1 MSSYSSRNNRY
12 YDSARQSHGNN
23 SRSQPG
29 NPVDEETM
37 EGMSEDLQKIFD
49 DDSKCARLL
58 KKVIRDER
66 SFDLRIQRIQEFQVY
81 LERSDSNKF
90 IMKLAE
96 PALNV
101 LFEQFQERSHETIRS
116 ELAHCMGLIGY
127 AMLNEGE
134 PKFSEWIFE
143 RLNDVRKNDSQRQLL
158 INAFRHSIQN
168 EREMLCLAN
177 EIEQISDQ
185 LKKILESVVHAP
197 LMIAITDTIIEL
209 SRIYPQIFQEIFV
222 DIVDILIGWYI
233 EPLPTDRILEYTAQA
248 LQKFRPFWVDQI
260 ERTTLTLLDHFIEDA
275 DNYAQQFELQEQNND
290 GDGEIASFTDKIAA
304 LYRAFATVLRA
315 LSDNFA
321 ATPHLLPVEY
331 VDNWL
336 QKILHTTTIIRH
348 DKLFGILAKPANT
361 AVCILLETFS
371 QFDEQLKNEI
381 FDFII
386 EQTHLHTQ
394 SWPYEADVNLL
405 RLIMKVIDI
414 ADHDSCAKLASSIF
428 AAQSRL
434 WLYRFLYSNALIQD
448 VLQLFNRLLT
458 IKSIPV
464 VQQVYQAILADM
476 TSNFNVLLN
485 VLEQKLIV
493 IGSASATTSDLNEDD
508 AEAALI
514 FDCSALCQ
522 IGNVKGNL
530 IGMYA
535 LSPPLFELLAKHLQ
549 LTNSK
554 LARQYPAVH
563 YGVLKTLYSHC
574 AAHEH
579 FIHNSDLFK
588 QNDTTNVMSLTSLT
602 KDNFEDLLKLQ
613 HRLIVNSHL
622 SCHDTKKLVLNWL
635 AEIIDALP
643 QEDNGL
649 LTLPLLLK
657 LSHAII
663 DIAYSDEEEICN
675 LCCRLLNKIVKRQR
689 DLDVS
694 FLVRLFDLCRFWLQS
709 NETSIHDSYYAI
721 LCCLPVNILT
731 SKFPTHGTL
740 LSSKNDYSGFASI
753 VKRNH
758 MNTPYLGTFTTHCF
772 NLILGYILVN
782 HQMPRMYATT
792 WLERLFQSCQR
803 KSNSGASKDEH
814 LPENQHRLLSYEQL
828 PNFGNDALIWFWAI
842 WECAQFC
849 VMNKLKT
856 PLGKPQET
864 FLALEETLR
873 FFAWPI
879 DNNTKKAEGSSSDQT
894 NHSSTPSSTVN
905 PPATASSSSGEVN
918 VPTDKGDWWCDLHR
932 CGLLLQL
939 IEALEKCMYN
949 AYEGAALS
957 LPQLPKTVKFFFI
970 TNKTTC
976 CEWLNRIRI
985 PMILTA
991 VRSGQYESAA
1001 RNCNQY
1007 LMHACS
1013 LGQVEAVEFEFVI
1026 ISFVQSLI
1034 KLHNSMAIHGI
1045 YVWLKNTHQIDW
1057 SWIQACEHEAAGN
1070 LEQAAYEYK
1079 LLLNEHF
1086 KNLSATNE
1094 KKEEKISGGL
1104 AKFLTQKVYDCYLSL
1119 HQWPELIAWNEACLK
1134 MQLAFL
1140 QDDNEDLRSSMETTI
1155 DINAIRAMSCFEN
1168 RDFEGLKVAM
1178 RKMPNAQATGEEL
1191 GLSISCGW
1199 DMETFDMLATVETL
1213 KGVSKRRSGLWSL
1226 NAVLQ
1231 LTQDLTRI
1239 HNVDEH
1245 ASWSEERAAISQVAA
1260 LYQSENRE
1268 VPLLPGQKF
1277 APVQHSVRALNSI
1290 LLYSQPNFNN
1300 QSASTVI
1307 NSNWTALRM
1316 GAARLARQQNNFTLA
1331 SKLLIQQFQ
1340 TTHNWPTGQPTP
1352 QASNTSLGS
1361 PLRSFHAEA
1370 SSIETYSLASL
1381 LTMIERYQNAHM
1393 VSIELE
1399 TETGKLMHALSLNK
1413 ANNINITIPI
1423 EFLSRSILRHLI
1435 NESQINPGYNNQRSI
1450 INIEKCSR
1458 NLLHIA
1464 KWSRTAIESNHET
1477 TTTNVISLGKLFQ
1490 LRKQYLHTGLGVDIA
1505 GEPFVRKNIPLD
1517 ELLIGELLDFSTL
1530 TCPALAKSWFRF
1542 ADWAYMWGRQ
1552 LLARS
1557 IPLSALD
1564 IGQQVR
1570 SILPSEVS
1578 SDEVIEI
1585 SRILSSIRILN
1596 DDDSEL
1602 TASELSSLHSY
1613 RTDLSRACSLLT
1625 KHPMLIE
1632 QLLALHPQY
1641 DLRRYFLLEQ
1651 SCRAYFT
1658 YLQLSNT
1665 SAYANS
1671 NEKKSN
1677 NNNNGD
1683 DASNILVTLRLLRV
1697 LVRYP
1702 QQLRTIFDSNLFS
1715 VPTVAWKRL
1724 IPQLFSRLNHPD
1736 SFVRDYVTNLLIRIA
1751 KDFPQLILYS
1761 VVVGITDDSKM
1772 RRIKSRDEQVYKSKS
1787 SSTHESED
1795 EKSQDDI
1802 EEEEDD
1808 DEEEDE
1814 EEMEEEEEYI
1824 EKQENVVAMQ
1834 NSLRLIYNVLSETNA
1849 HVVGQVK
1856 LFVHE
1861 LRRVTVLWDELWLG
1875 TMAQLQE
1882 EISRRVDVL
1891 KDELQRLESMTHLT
1905 KEEKEFMI
1913 KEKQDILFKS
1923 FITVLEAV
1931 SQITRAPAETPR
1943 EQTFQK
1949 DYSKQ
1954 IDAAIE
1960 QLKQPITLSNPHACW
1975 LQLRQLY
1982 SMLHRTGKRSGTIHA
1997 MNQISPKLAEIK
2009 HSVIPIPGEDG
2020 QFHTIYSVGQTV
2032 QVLPTKTRPKKLMF
2046 VGSNGRRYQYLLKG
2060 LEDLHLDERI
2070 MQLLSIINVMFTKIN
2085 RNEPWSYEARNYTV
2099 IPLASRSGLIQWVEG
2114 ATPLFTLYKRWQ
2126 QRQGT
2131 ALTWKAQNDNQEITI
2146 ATVQKPNDVY
2156 YSKLNAILKEKGK
2169 QPVEDRREVPMPI
2182 LRQCIEELIRETPA
2196 DLLARELWCS
2206 CPSVGLWYKNV
2217 QNYSRSLAVT
2227 SMIGYM
2233 IGLGDRHLDNVLVDL
2248 KSGQIIHIDYN
2259 ICFEKGKKL
2268 RVPEKVPYRL
2278 TQNLQNALGIAG
2290 SEGVFSLSSENVLKI
2305 LRNGKEILLNLLES
2319 FIYDPLIDWTGHDT
2333 GVLAAF
2339 YGGQSNLYEQI
2350 TIKKR
2355 QVEKDA
2361 LLRMFHLRQIEIRHT
2376 WINLGESI
2384 NRTMNKLIQRVND
2397 INELEK
2403 NISEHDIKMSIMER
2417 RLDYFKTALESSSTN
2432 HSLFS
2437 LLDRRKQLQT
2447 IRTDMNTA
2455 KDLVLTL
2462 YQNLEDILANSTE
2475 AHADL
2480 KSKAFCNKLHDFIE
2494 NDHVSISTSPVV
2506 LAADFLHTA
2515 GKTTLLHQSEQLD
2528 DELRHTLK
2536 VYRAARQPTVVNI
2549 FKSLVDLC
2557 HYLPKDYI
2565 ESSLLTKLKDRLSEL
2580 CNNFTTEKCQEFLND
2595 IDTYFLI
2602 DETSPSRSESISR
2615 ALSIDNQFNEYIQIV
2630 NQEISK
2636 ISELQTFIHQSPTD
2650 VTIYKDLFD
2659 TTLQN
2664 LDNNEHANYRNTLL
2678 LMLLD
2683 RWQHCRQ
2690 MGDTARNLFN
2700 VSSLTDISNDT
2711 FTNEIYTLISNTAYL
2726 GSIIQQNSTTMSS
2739 DSPLIDSTVKLITSL
2754 ENVFRLLKDLL
2765 NNFELTTIPSLIRAA
2780 CSKQNSLFVCMDQL
2794 NNAFQQIQHMAASN
2808 STASVDD
2815 TCQIVYQQLRS
2826 SWTDLTDEI
2835 FDAFLNLSNSFD
2847 HLDKELNNVCTLFQ
2861 MLNVPAPWLQSPL
2874 FDWKQ
2879 TNIDNDEHRKL
2890 LTNFFAMT
2898 KIATMR
2904 QVCQL
2909 IIDHSQ
2915 TFNNLKSQITKDN
2928 DLSMI
2933 MKKFILLYI
2942 VQYLADLPALATSYL
2957 IFSLIPSSQSM
2968 LETNIIETDNQFQ
2981 DFINNI
2987 CLITPTTQL
2996 ADLQQLLAQINGIWQ
3011 NCSNAE
3017 HVKTSLDILQIRK
3030 HSNEM
3035 QLMAYRWKNFHL
3047 LKSNNKTQQ
3056 RQKLI
3061 EELTTDQNILTIN
3074 DSISTVIIEKMA
3086 NLEQTVIQR
3095 LRWAA
3100 GANPLVQ
3107 DVLDK
3112 FEIRQKERANEIDN
3126 DKQLCLHLVQML
3138 QSWLLFEQYE
3148 EQIKLQRDLII
3159 HARTFAEKGLEI
3171 CLLKNDIES
3180 NFSIVEQAVL
3190 EFPPVENLKQITL
3203 QNLPSLIEQAEN
3215 ECMKHKRNRIKEE
3228 RELENRRDETS
3239 HLITELKEHMSQHNI
3254 NFKDISS
3261 VLKSLLKVIPH
3272 RALQN
3277 YSNIHREF
3285 LELCHTVVK
3294 HTLHIDRSSSM
3305 QYAVVIVKMK
3315 RISTIKTKVFDD
3327 LIQLNPTIDNENRE
3341 RINSST
3347 ANTCTQHEA
3356 TDKTTKVTE
3365 ERNKYA
3371 VEICKRIRDKLDGS
3385 DPDPLTQSSISEQ
3398 VRYTIR
3404 EATDIENLATL
3415 YEGWTSWV

>member
-12 YDSARQSHGNN
+12 YDSTRPSHSGNARLQS
-23 SRSQPG
+23 G
-29 NPVDEETM
+29 NPVDNENIEEI
-37 EGMSEDLQKIFD
+37 SEDLQKIYD

-58 KKVIRDER
+58 KKVLRDER
-66 SFDLRIQRIQEFQVY
+66 SFEIRMQRLQEFQVY
-81 LERSDSNKF
+81 LEKSDSNKF
-90 IMKLAE
+90 IMKIAQ

-101 LFEQFQERSHETIRS
+101 LFEQFQERANETIRS
-116 ELAHCMGLIGY
+116 ELARCIGLIGY
-127 AMLNEGE
+127 VMLNEGE
-134 PKFSEWIFE
+134 PKFAEWLFE
-143 RLNDVRKNDSQRQLL
+143 RLNEVRKNDIQKQFL
-158 INAFRHSIQN
+158 ISAFRTSIHN
-168 EREMLCLAN
+168 EHEMLCLTDH
-177 EIEQISDQ
+177 IQHISEQ

-197 LMIAITDTIIEL
+197 LMTVITDTIIDL

-233 EPLPTDRILEYTAQA
+233 EPLPTDLILEYTGQA
-248 LQKFRPFWVDQI
+248 LQKFRPFWIEQI
-260 ERTTLTLLDHFIEDA
+260 EGTTLTLLDHFIEDA
-275 DNYAQQFELQEQNND
+275 DSYAQQFENEEENKR
-290 GDGEIASFTDKIAA
+290 EAMASFTDKIAA
-304 LYRAFATVLRA
+304 LYRAFATVLRS
-315 LSDNFA
+315 LSDDFST
-321 ATPHLLPVEY
+321 TPNLLPIEY
-331 VDNWL
+331 VENWL
-336 QKILHTTTIIRH
+336 QKIIHTTTIIKH
-348 DKLFGILAKPANT
+348 DKSFGILAKHANT
-361 AVCILLETFS
+361 AVYILLEIFT
-371 QFDEQLKNEI
+371 QFDEQLQKDI
-381 FDFII
+381 FDFISQ
-386 EQTHLHTQ
+386 QTNLQ
-394 SWPYEADVNLL
+394 KQDWPYEADVNLL
-405 RLIMKVIDI
+405 RLIMKVIDL
-414 ADHDSCAKLASSIF
+414 ANHDSCAILASSIF
-428 AAQSRL
+428 AFNSRI
-434 WLYRFLYSNALIQD
+434 WLYRFLYSNLLIQD

-485 VLEQKLIV
+485 VLQQKSIT
-493 IGSASATTSDLNEDD
+493 IGSGTSTTSDLNEDD

-588 QNDTTNVMSLTSLT
+588 QNDTNSVMSSTSLT
-602 KDNFEDLLKLQ
+602 KDNFEDLLKLH

-675 LCCRLLNKIVKRQR
+675 LCCRLLSKIVKRQR

-772 NLILGYILVN
+772 NLILGYVLVN
-782 HQMPRMYATT
+782 HQMPRMYAST

-803 KSNSGASKDEH
+803 KSKNGLSNEEQLSD
-814 LPENQHRLLSYEQL
+814 NQHRMLSYEQL

-873 FFAWPI
+873 FFAWPV
-879 DNNTKKAEGSSSDQT
+879 NNNSKKNEGSSSEQI
-894 NHSSTPSSTVN
+894 NRSSTPN
-905 PPATASSSSGEVN
+905 PPVTSSSNEVN
-918 VPTDKGDWWCDLHR
+918 LSTDKGDWWCDLHR

-957 LPQLPKTVKFFFI
+957 LPQLPKPVKFFFI
-970 TNKTTC
+970 TNKSTC
-976 CEWLNRIRI
+976 LEWLNRIRI
-985 PMILTA
+985 PIILTA
-991 VRSGQYESAA
+991 VRSGQYESAV

-1007 LMHACS
+1007 LMHVCS
-1013 LGQVEAVEFEFVI
+1013 LGQAEASEFEFVI

-1045 YVWLKNTHQIDW
+1045 YIWLKNHHQLDW
-1057 SWIQACEHEAAGN
+1057 TWIQACEHEAAGN

-1079 LLLNEHF
+1079 LLLNDHF
-1086 KNLSATNE
+1086 KILSKLNE
-1094 KKEEKISGGL
+1094 INDEKISSPL
-1104 AKFLTQKVYDCYLSL
+1104 IKFLTQKVYDCYLSL
-1119 HQWPELIAWNEACLK
+1119 HQWPELIAWNDACIK
-1134 MQLAFL
+1134 MQLVFL
-1140 QDDNEDLRSSMETTI
+1140 QDDKDDLRTAMESTI
-1155 DINAIRAMSCFEN
+1155 DMNAIRAMSCFEN
-1168 RDFEGLKVAM
+1168 RDYEGLKLVM
-1178 RKMPNAQATGEEL
+1178 RKMPNAQETGEEL
-1191 GLSISCGW
+1191 GRSISCGW
-1199 DMETFDMLATVETL
+1199 DMEAFDMLANVETL

-1268 VPLLPGQKF
+1268 VPLLPGHKF
-1277 APVQHSVRALNSI
+1277 APVQHSVRALNSV
-1290 LLYSQPNFNN
+1290 LLYSQPSFNN
-1300 QSASTVI
+1300 QNASSTI

-1340 TTHNWPTGQPTP
+1340 STHTWSTGPSTP
-1352 QASNTSLGS
+1352 QSNNTPLGS
-1361 PLRSFHAEA
+1361 PLRSFHSDI
-1370 SSIETYSLASL
+1370 SSTETYSLASL
-1381 LTMIERYQNAHM
+1381 ITMIERYQNAHM

-1399 TETGKLMHALSLNK
+1399 TETAKLIHALALNK
-1413 ANNINITIPI
+1413 ANNINITIAI

-1435 NESQINPGYNNQRSI
+1435 NESQINQAYNNNNQRTL

-1464 KWSRTAIESNHET
+1464 RWSRTAIDNNSET
-1477 TTTNVISLGKLFQ
+1477 TSSNVMSLSKLFQ

-1517 ELLIGELLDFSTL
+1517 ELLIGELLDFSAL
-1530 TCPALAKSWFRF
+1530 TCPNLAKTWFRF
-1542 ADWAYMWGRQ
+1542 ADWAYAWGRQ

-1557 IPLSALD
+1557 IPLSSID

-1570 SILPSEVS
+1570 AILPPEVS
-1578 SDEVIEI
+1578 SDEITEI

-1613 RTDLSRACSLLT
+1613 RTDLSRSCSLLT
-1625 KHPMLIE
+1625 KHPILIE
-1632 QLLALHPQY
+1632 KLLALHPQF

-1658 YLQLSNT
+1658 YLQLSNINT
-1665 SAYANS
+1665 HGNL
-1671 NEKKSN
+1671 NEKKLN
-1677 NNNNGD
+1677 NNNND
-1683 DASNILVTLRLLRV
+1683 DASNVLVTLRLLRV

-1702 QQLRTIFDSNLFS
+1702 QQLRTIFETNLINM
-1715 VPTVAWKRL
+1715 PTVAWKRL

-1761 VVVGITDDSKM
+1761 VIVGITDDSKM
-1772 RRIKSRDEQVYKSKS
+1772 RRMKSRDENIYKRKS
-1787 SSTHESED
+1787 LSIHGSD
-1795 EKSQDDI
+1795 DDKSQDENEDDD

-1808 DEEEDE
+1808 DDGI
-1814 EEMEEEEEYI
+1814 EEEEI
-1824 EKQENVVAMQ
+1824 VEKQENVLAMQ
-1834 NSLRLIYNVLSETNA
+1834 NSFRLIYNVLSETNA

-1882 EISRRVDVL
+1882 EINRRVDAL
-1891 KDELQRLESMTHLT
+1891 KEELQRLEPMTHLT
-1905 KEEKEFMI
+1905 KEEKEFLI
-1913 KEKQDILFKS
+1913 KEKQDVLFKS

-1931 SQITRAPAETPR
+1931 SQVTRSAAETPR

-1997 MNQISPKLAEIK
+1997 MNQISPKLAQIK
-2009 HSVIPIPGEDG
+2009 HSAIPIPGEDG
-2020 QFHTIYSVGQTV
+2020 QFLTIHSVGQTV

-2126 QRQGT
+2126 QRQAT
-2131 ALTWKAQNDNQEITI
+2131 AQTWKAQNDNQETTLAI
-2146 ATVQKPNDVY
+2146 VQKPNDIY

-2290 SEGVFSLSSENVLKI
+2290 LEGVFSLSSENVLGI

-2333 GVLAAF
+2333 GILSAF

-2361 LLRMFHLRQIEIRHT
+2361 LLRMFHLRTIEIRQN
-2376 WINLGESI
+2376 WISLGESI

-2397 INELEK
+2397 INELDK
-2403 NISEHDIKMSIMER
+2403 NLYEHEIKLNIMDK
-2417 RLDYFKTALESSSTN
+2417 RLDYFKTALETTSTN

-2437 LLDRRKQLQT
+2437 LLDRRKKLQI

-2455 KDLVLTL
+2455 RDLVLSL
-2462 YQNLEDILANSTE
+2462 YENLNGIVMNSDE
-2475 AHADL
+2475 AHQDL
-2480 KSKAFCNKLHDFIE
+2480 KSKKFSDKLHEFIE
-2494 NDHVSISTSPVV
+2494 NDNVLISTSPVV
-2506 LAADFLHTA
+2506 LAADFLQTA
-2515 GKTTLLHQSEQLD
+2515 GKSTLLHQSEQLD
-2528 DELRHTLK
+2528 DELRNALTI
-2536 VYRAARQPTVVNI
+2536 YRTAQQPTVTNVL
-2549 FKSLVDLC
+2549 KDLVELC
-2557 HYLPKDYI
+2557 QYLPIDYI
-2565 ESSLLTKLKDRLSEL
+2565 QTTYLATLKNHLNEL
-2580 CNNFTTEKCQEFLND
+2580 YNDFTTEKCQEFLNF

-2602 DETSPSRSESISR
+2602 NDTSSSRLELITR
-2615 ALSIDNQFNEYIQIV
+2615 TVSIDKQLNEYTQII
-2630 NQEISK
+2630 NKELNE
-2636 ISELQTFIHQSPTD
+2636 ISELQIFLNQSSNDGTMYENLLN
-2650 VTIYKDLFD
+2650 TK
-2659 TTLQN
+2659 LQN
-2664 LDNNEHANYRNTLL
+2664 LDDNEYTNYRNILS
-2678 LMLLD
+2678 LMLFD

-2690 MGDTARNLFN
+2690 MSDRAKIIYKT
-2700 VSSLTDISNDT
+2700 SLTDTNDDT
-2711 FTNEIYTLISNTAYL
+2711 FINEIYTLIGNTAYL
-2726 GSIIQQNSTTMSS
+2726 ASIIKQNSTIISLNS
-2739 DSPLIDSTVKLITSL
+2739 VFIDNAVKLTSSL
-2754 ENVFRLLKDLL
+2754 ENIFRLFKNII
-2765 NNFELTTIPSLIRAA
+2765 NNFEMVTIPCLIRGA
-2780 CSKQNSLFVCMDQL
+2780 CSKQNSLMMCMDLL
-2794 NNAFQQIQHMAASN
+2794 NNSFKQIQPIANSN
-2808 STASVDD
+2808 SATLNDD
-2815 TCQIVYQQLRS
+2815 ICQTIYQQLRS
-2826 SWTDLTDEI
+2826 SWTTTPNEI
-2835 FDAFLNLSNSFD
+2835 FDTFLNLSNSFD
-2847 HLDKELNNVCTLFQ
+2847 DLDKEFVNISTLFQ
-2861 MLNVPAPWLQSPL
+2861 SLEIPPTWLQSSL
-2874 FDWKQ
+2874 FDWRK
-2879 TNIDNDEHRKL
+2879 TNIGNDNHRQVLKK
-2890 LTNFFAMT
+2890 FFIMS
-2898 KIATMR
+2898 KIATMK
-2904 QVCQL
+2904 QICQL
-2909 IIDHSQ
+2909 TIDHLQ
-2915 TFNNLKSQITKDN
+2915 TFDNLKSQIIKDN
-2928 DLSMI
+2928 DFSKIIKQLLMLHI
-2933 MKKFILLYI
+2933 IQNFI
-2942 VQYLADLPALATSYL
+2942 DLPSLATSYL
-2957 IFSLIPSSQSM
+2957 ILSLIPSSQTI
-2968 LETNIIETDNQFQ
+2968 LENDFIHTDIQFQ
-2981 DFINNI
+2981 EFINRF
-2987 CLITPTTQL
+2987 CLLTSTSQIT
-2996 ADLQQLLAQINGIWQ
+2996 DLQQLLSEINGLWQ
-3011 NCSNAE
+3011 NRNNAE
-3017 HVKTSLDILQIRK
+3017 QIKTSLEILQIRK
-3030 HSNEM
+3030 HTNEM
-3035 QLMAYRWKNFHL
+3035 QLLAYRWKNYYL
-3047 LKSNNKTQQ
+3047 LEPNNKNQQ
-3056 RQKLI
+3056 RKAI
-3061 EELTTDQNILTIN
+3061 CDELLTDQGILSITDSTSTTII
-3074 DSISTVIIEKMA
+3074 DKIT

-3107 DVLDK
+3107 DVLVK

-3126 DKQLCLHLVQML
+3126 DKQVCSHLVKIL

-3148 EQIKLQRDLII
+3148 EQIKLQGDLIL

-3171 CLLKNDIES
+3171 CQLKTSIES
-3180 NFSIVEQAVL
+3180 NFTTVEQAVL
-3190 EFPPVENLKQITL
+3190 EFQPIENLDQITL
-3203 QNLPSLIEQAEN
+3203 QNLPSLIDQAEN
-3215 ECMKHKRNRIKEE
+3215 ECMKQKRNRIKEE
-3228 RELENRRDETS
+3228 RELENRRDETN
-3239 HLITELKEHMSQHNI
+3239 HLINELKEHMSQHNTI
-3254 NFKDISS
+3254 FKDISS
-3261 VLKSLLKVIPH
+3261 VLKSLLKIIPH
-3272 RALQN
+3272 QALVN
-3277 YSNIHREF
+3277 YSHIHREF
-3285 LELCHTVVK
+3285 LELCHTIVK
-3294 HTLHIDRSSSM
+3294 HTLHIEKNNSSR
-3305 QYAVVIVKMK
+3305 YDELITKMK
-3315 RISTIKTKVFDD
+3315 RILTIKTKVFDD

-3341 RINSST
+3341 KPNSLT
-3347 ANTCTQHEA
+3347 ANANAQQET
-3356 TDKTTKVTE
+3356 TDKTTKVIE

-3385 DPDPLTQSSISEQ
+3385 DPDPLIQSSISEQ

-3404 EATDIENLATL
+3404 EATDVENLATL

>member
-1 MSSYSSRNNRY
+1 MSSRNNRY
-12 YDSARQSHGNN
+12 YESTRQSYGGNT
-23 SRSQPG
+23 RSQSG
-29 NPVDEETM
+29 NPLDDETI
-37 EGMSEDLQKIFD
+37 EGISEDYQQIFE
-49 DDSKCARLL
+49 DDSKCSRLL
-58 KKVIRDER
+58 KKVLRDER
-66 SFDLRIQRIQEFQVY
+66 SFEVRIQRLQEFQTY
-81 LERSDSNKF
+81 LEKSDSNKF
-90 IMKLAE
+90 VMKIAQ
-96 PALNV
+96 PALNL
-101 LFEQFQERSHETIRS
+101 LFKEFQERSNETIRS
-116 ELAHCMGLIGY
+116 ELARCIGFIGY
-127 AMLNEGE
+127 IMLNEGE
-134 PKFSEWIFE
+134 PIFAEWLFD
-143 RLNDVRKNDSQRQLL
+143 RLNEVRKNDIQKQFL
-158 INAFRHSIQN
+158 ISAFRTSIHN
-168 EREMLCLAN
+168 EHETLCLTDHIQHIT
-177 EIEQISDQ
+177 EQ
-185 LKKILESVVHAP
+185 LKKFLN
-197 LMIAITDTIIEL
+197 
-209 SRIYPQIFQEIFV
+209 RIYPHIFQEIFV

-233 EPLPTDRILEYTAQA
+233 EPLPTDRILEYTGQA
-248 LQKFRPFWVDQI
+248 LQKFRPFWIEQI
-260 ERTTLTLLDHFIEDA
+260 EGTTLTLLHHFIEDA
-275 DNYAQQFELQEQNND
+275 DNYAQQFKNQEDDDRDENMV
-290 GDGEIASFTDKIAA
+290 SFTDKIAA
-304 LYRAFATVLRA
+304 LYRAFATVLRS
-315 LSDNFA
+315 LSDDFSL
-321 ATPHLLPVEY
+321 TPNLLPMECI
-331 VDNWL
+331 DNWL
-336 QKILHTTTIIRH
+336 EKILHTTSIIRR
-348 DKLFGILAKPANT
+348 DKFYGVLARHANT
-361 AVCILLETFS
+361 VIYILLEIFT
-371 QFDEQLKNEI
+371 QFTEDLENKI

-386 EQTHLHTQ
+386 QQTLLQ
-394 SWPYEADVNLL
+394 KQNWPYEADVNFL
-405 RLIMKVIDI
+405 RLIMKVIDL
-414 ADHDSCAKLASSIF
+414 ADQNSCAKLTNSIF
-428 AAQSRL
+428 ASNSRL
-434 WLYRFLYSNALIQD
+434 WRYRFLYSNALIHD

-458 IKSIPV
+458 MKSIPV
-464 VQQVYQAILADM
+464 VQQAYQAILADM
-476 TSNFNVLLN
+476 TSNFNVLMHTLQ
-485 VLEQKLIV
+485 QKPIAIV
-493 IGSASATTSDLNEDD
+493 SSSSTSDLNEDD

-554 LARQYPAVH
+554 LAQQYPAVH

-588 QNDTTNVMSLTSLT
+588 QNDTNSVMSSTSLT

-635 AEIIDALP
+635 AEIIDGLP

-782 HQMPRMYATT
+782 HQMPRMHAST

-803 KSNSGASKDEH
+803 KSKNGTSNEELSS
-814 LPENQHRLLSYEQL
+814 ENQHRLLSYEQL

-873 FFAWPI
+873 FFAWPV
-879 DNNTKKAEGSSSDQT
+879 NTNSKKVETTSLEHM
-894 NHSSTPSSTVN
+894 NRSSTPSSTTNLPV
-905 PPATASSSSGEVN
+905 TSSSSSEMN
-918 VPTDKGDWWCDLHR
+918 LSTDKGDWWCDLHR

-939 IEALEKCMYN
+939 LEALEKCMYN

-970 TNKTTC
+970 TNKSTC
-976 CEWLNRIRI
+976 LEWLNRIRI
-985 PMILTA
+985 PIILTA
-991 VRSGQYESAA
+991 VRSGQHESAV

-1007 LMHACS
+1007 LIHVCA
-1013 LGQVEAVEFEFVI
+1013 LGQAETSEFEFVI
-1026 ISFVQSLI
+1026 ISYVQSLI

-1045 YVWLKNTHQIDW
+1045 YIWLKTTHQLDW
-1057 SWIQACEHEAAGN
+1057 SWIRACENEAAGN

-1086 KNLSATNE
+1086 KSLAKGNETN
-1094 KKEEKISGGL
+1094 EEKISSAL
-1104 AKFLTQKVYDCYLSL
+1104 VKFLTQKVYDCYLSL

-1140 QDDNEDLRSSMETTI
+1140 QDNNEDLRTAMETTI
-1155 DINAIRAMSCFEN
+1155 DMNAVRAMSCFEN
-1168 RDFEGLKVAM
+1168 RDYDGLKVAM
-1178 RKMPNAQATGEEL
+1178 RKMPNSQATGEEL
-1191 GLSISCGW
+1191 GRSVACGW
-1199 DMETFDMLATVETL
+1199 DMEAFDMLANVETL

-1260 LYQSENRE
+1260 LYQSEIRE
-1268 VPLLPGQKF
+1268 VPLLPGHKF
-1277 APVQHSVRALNSI
+1277 APVQHSVRALNSV
-1290 LLYSQPNFNN
+1290 LLYSQSSFNN
-1300 QSASTVI
+1300 QNSSSAT

-1340 TTHNWPTGQPTP
+1340 STHTWSPGSSST
-1352 QASNTSLGS
+1352 QANIAPLGS
-1361 PLRSFHAEA
+1361 PLRSFHSDV

-1381 LTMIERYQNAHM
+1381 INMIERYQNAHM
-1393 VSIELE
+1393 ASIELE
-1399 TETGKLMHALSLNK
+1399 TETAKLIHALALNK
-1413 ANNINITIPI
+1413 ANNINVTIAI

-1435 NESQINPGYNNQRSI
+1435 NESQGNTPYNNQRTMI
-1450 INIEKCSR
+1450 TIEKCSR
-1458 NLLHIA
+1458 NLLHVA
-1464 KWSRTAIESNHET
+1464 RWSRTAIENNYET
-1477 TTTNVISLGKLFQ
+1477 TTSNVISLSKLFQ
-1490 LRKQYLHTGLGVDIA
+1490 LRKQYLQTGLGIDIA
-1505 GEPFVRKNIPLD
+1505 GESFVRKNVPLD

-1530 TCPALAKSWFRF
+1530 TCPNLAKSWFRF
-1542 ADWAYMWGRQ
+1542 ADWTYVWGRQ

-1557 IPLSALD
+1557 IPLSSSD

-1570 SILPSEVS
+1570 AILPPEVS
-1578 SDEVIEI
+1578 SDEITEI

-1613 RTDLSRACSLLT
+1613 RSDLSRSCSLLT
-1625 KHPMLIE
+1625 KYPVLIE
-1632 QLLALHPQY
+1632 KLLALHPQF
-1641 DLRRYFLLEQ
+1641 DLRRYFLLQQ
-1651 SCRAYFT
+1651 SCRAYLT

-1665 SAYANS
+1665 STYGNM

-1677 NNNNGD
+1677 HND
-1683 DASNILVTLRLLRV
+1683 DASNVLVTLRLLRV

-1702 QQLRTIFDSNLFS
+1702 QQLRAIFETSLVNM
-1715 VPTVAWKRL
+1715 PTVAWKRL
-1724 IPQLFSRLNHPD
+1724 TPQLFSRLNHPD

-1772 RRIKSRDEQVYKSKS
+1772 RRIKSRDEKIYQRKTLSIHGS
-1787 SSTHESED
+1787 D
-1795 EKSQDDI
+1795 EENS
-1802 EEEEDD
+1802 EEEERGEDEDED
-1808 DEEEDE
+1808 DEEEE
-1814 EEMEEEEEYI
+1814 EEQGEVDEIEVDEDV
-1824 EKQENVVAMQ
+1824 EKQENILAMH
-1834 NSLRLIYNVLSETNA
+1834 NSFRLIYNVLSETNA

-1882 EISRRVDVL
+1882 EISRRVDAL
-1891 KDELQRLESMTHLT
+1891 KDELHRLETMTHLT
-1905 KEEKEFMI
+1905 NEEKEFLI
-1913 KEKQDILFKS
+1913 KEKQDVLFKS
-1923 FITVLEAV
+1923 FISVLEAV
-1931 SQITRAPAETPR
+1931 NQITRSPAETPR

-1949 DYSKQ
+1949 DYGKQ

-1960 QLKQPITLSNPHACW
+1960 QLKQPITLSNPHSCW

-1982 SMLHRTGKRSGTIHA
+1982 SMLHRTGKRSGTVHA
-1997 MNQISPKLAEIK
+1997 MNQISPKLAQIK
-2009 HSVIPIPGEDG
+2009 HSAIPIPGEDG
-2020 QFHTIYSVGQTV
+2020 QFLTIHSVGQTV
-2032 QVLPTKTRPKKLMF
+2032 QVLPTKTRPKKLTF

-2126 QRQGT
+2126 QRQAT
-2131 ALTWKAQNDNQEITI
+2131 AQTWKAQNDNQETI
-2146 ATVQKPNDVY
+2146 LAIVQKPNDIY

-2169 QPVEDRREVPMPI
+2169 PPVEDRREVPMPI

-2196 DLLARELWCS
+2196 DLLSREVWCS

-2248 KSGQIIHIDYN
+2248 KTGQIIHIDYN

-2278 TQNLQNALGIAG
+2278 TQNLQNALGTAG
-2290 SEGVFSLSSENVLKI
+2290 LEGVFSLSSENILGI

-2339 YGGQSNLYEQI
+2339 YGGQSNLYEQV

-2361 LLRMFHLRQIEIRHT
+2361 LLRMFRLRTIEIRHN
-2376 WINLGESI
+2376 WITLGDSI
-2384 NRTMNKLIQRVND
+2384 NRTMNKLMQRVHD
-2397 INELEK
+2397 INESDKTLNEYEIQMNLMEK
-2403 NISEHDIKMSIMER
+2403 RS
-2417 RLDYFKTALESSSTN
+2417 DYFKAALQNTSTN
-2432 HSLFS
+2432 HPLFT
-2437 LLDRRKQLQT
+2437 LLNRRKKLQT

-2455 KDLVLTL
+2455 RDLVLSL
-2462 YQNLEDILANSTE
+2462 YQNLESVVANVEE
-2475 AHADL
+2475 ACTNL
-2480 KSKAFCNKLHDFIE
+2480 QSKVFYNKLQVFIE
-2494 NDHVSISTSPVV
+2494 KRDVQISTSPVV
-2506 LAADFLHTA
+2506 LASEFLQTA
-2515 GKTTLLHQSEQLD
+2515 GKSTLLHQSEQLD
-2528 DELRHTLK
+2528 NELRNTLIL
-2536 VYRAARQPTVVNI
+2536 YRAARQSTVSNVSKN
-2549 FKSLVDLC
+2549 LVELC
-2557 HYLPKDYI
+2557 HYLPTDYI
-2565 ESSLLTKLKDRLSEL
+2565 SSSSLTMLKNRLNEL
-2580 CNNFTTEKCQEFLND
+2580 YNNFTTETCQEFLHH
-2595 IDTYFLI
+2595 IDTDFFINENL
-2602 DETSPSRSESISR
+2602 PSRLELITRSASIEYQ
-2615 ALSIDNQFNEYIQIV
+2615 LNEYLQSI
-2630 NQEISK
+2630 NQEITE
-2636 ISELQTFIHQSPTD
+2636 ISELQTLIQQSFTD
-2650 VTIYKDLFD
+2650 GTMYQNVLYNR
-2659 TTLQN
+2659 LQN
-2664 LDNNEHANYRNTLL
+2664 YDEHTNYRNILS
-2678 LMLLD
+2678 LMLFD

-2690 MGDTARNLFN
+2690 MSDRAKLCFKTQT
-2700 VSSLTDISNDT
+2700 LTEINDET
-2711 FTNEIYTLISNTAYL
+2711 FLNEIHTLISNTAFL
-2726 GSIIQQNSTTMSS
+2726 SSIIQQHSTIILSNCS
-2739 DSPLIDSTVKLITSL
+2739 FIDSIVKLMNSL
-2754 ENVFRLLKDLL
+2754 ENIFRLVKDLL

-2780 CSKQNSLFVCMDQL
+2780 CSKQNNLLLCMDLL
-2794 NNAFQQIQHMAASN
+2794 NSSFKKIHSMATLNLTGSI
-2808 STASVDD
+2808 DD
-2815 TCQIVYQQLRS
+2815 TCQTVYQQLRS
-2826 SWTDLTDEI
+2826 SLTISSDEI
-2835 FDAFLNLSNSFD
+2835 SDMFLNLANSFD
-2847 HLDKELNNVCTLFQ
+2847 NLDNEFNNISTLFQ
-2861 MLNVPAPWLQSPL
+2861 TLNIPSTWLQSSL

-2879 TNIDNDEHRKL
+2879 TNLTNDVQQQILK
-2890 LTNFFAMT
+2890 NFFAMT
-2898 KIATMR
+2898 KITTMR
-2904 QVCQL
+2904 KICQL
-2909 IIDHSQ
+2909 AVDHLQ
-2915 TFNNLKSQITKDN
+2915 TFDNLKIQIIKDN
-2928 DLSMI
+2928 ELSQLI
-2933 MKKFILLYI
+2933 KQFLTLYI
-2942 VQYLADLPALATSYL
+2942 SHYLADLPVFATSYMIL
-2957 IFSLIPSSQSM
+2957 SLISPLQTF
-2968 LETNIIETDNQFQ
+2968 LETEIIHSDHQFQELINQF
-2981 DFINNI
+2981 
-2987 CLITPTTQL
+2987 CLITPTQVTT
-2996 ADLQQLLAQINGIWQ
+2996 DLQQLLAQINGSWQ
-3011 NCSNAE
+3011 NSNNAE
-3017 HVKTSLDILQIRK
+3017 QIKTSLNILKMRK
-3030 HSNEM
+3030 HTNEI
-3035 QLMAYRWKNFHL
+3035 QLIAYRWKNFYL
-3047 LKSNNKTQQ
+3047 LNSNSTNEQ
-3056 RQKLI
+3056 RKI
-3061 EELTTDQNILTIN
+3061 ICGELAADQSVLAIPDNASPTII
-3074 DSISTVIIEKMA
+3074 DKIT
-3086 NLEQTVIQR
+3086 NLEQTVLQR

-3107 DVLDK
+3107 DVLVK
-3112 FEIRQKERANEIDN
+3112 FENRQKERANEIDN
-3126 DKQLCLHLVQML
+3126 DKQICSHLVQIL
-3138 QSWLLFEQYE
+3138 QSWLLFEQHE
-3148 EQIKLQRDLII
+3148 EQIKLRGDLIL

-3171 CLLKNDIES
+3171 CQLKTNIEA
-3180 NFSIVEQAVL
+3180 NFTTVEQAILAFAPIVNL
-3190 EFPPVENLKQITL
+3190 EEITL
-3203 QNLPSLIEQAEN
+3203 QNLPILIDQAEN
-3215 ECMKHKRNRIKEE
+3215 ECMKQKRNRIKEE
-3228 RELENRRDETS
+3228 REMENRRDETS

-3254 NFKDISS
+3254 IFKDISS
-3261 VLKSLLKVIPH
+3261 VLKSLLKTIPH
-3272 RALQN
+3272 RTIVN
-3277 YSNIHREF
+3277 YSQIHREF
-3285 LELCHTVVK
+3285 LELCHTIVK
-3294 HTLHIDRSSSM
+3294 HTLHIEKTNTMKYDE
-3305 QYAVVIVKMK
+3305 ILIKMK
-3315 RISTIKTKVFDD
+3315 RILTIKTQVFDD
-3327 LIQLNPTIDNENRE
+3327 LIQLNPTADNDNGEQTS
-3341 RINSST
+3341 SST
-3347 ANTCTQHEA
+3347 RNITTQQETA
-3356 TDKTTKVTE
+3356 DKATKVIE

-3385 DPDPLTQSSISEQ
+3385 DPDSLIQSSISEQ
-3398 VRYTIR
+3398 VHYTIR